1 MCPRRRGGGGFNA
14 ASEPVAGDVAKLAD
28 LAFSLRDET
37 GRKRF
42 VCIDDLECITS
53 SSLIEDFLRLCSLLP
68 PEYHFVASTRKLSG
82 GLKLASFKYGDIG
95 FELSDLAFSRAES
108 EGIVRGICGEGVSA
122 ELVDAIYDGT
132 EGWIQGI
139 KLRSQAAMLNRK
151 LGVEP
156 LVNGKSN
163 LIRDFFSCNVLSG
176 LSQEDVAFLTRAS
189 LFESFNRSLLA
200 FAFESDDVVEL
211 FNGLLDSN
219 AFILNC
225 DYENEWYRLH
235 PMFLD
240 VLRCGLA
247 QVDMSELRGICLKA
261 SEWFHENRRSDDA
274 VKYLMM
280 SGDLDYIEGLVEI
293 TSGLS
298 RPDKSDDS
306 LMWMCRV
313 PAASIPGNPFLC
325 LMATWS
331 CVTFARLED
340 ADIYMDVF
348 KKLAKDEKALGD
360 AGPDALVFSMK
371 CLEMKYLAMRG
382 EGEEALRLCEELQSG
397 EWPISPSLLSMIN
410 QSEGEAYSSIGD
422 YDQAMEYYLKA
433 QASASVS
440 QTIHQLVYNEYSY
453 AVNLYYY
460 GEHDKAEQRCELL
473 IRKCPPDFSIYG
485 ATCALLARI
494 LMERAETEH
503 VSELLRISK
512 QDLFYYRHIDLYL
525 DIMAAHAL
533 WYLSSGESSKAF
545 EVITEAILQG
555 EKYRDVPREA
565 LLSAYFLQAQI
576 ALYREDVREVQRIE
590 RKFAPRLKER
600 DILGTLLLDT
610 IHAFAPKLQGDNV
623 KAVLLL
629 DEVIVRA
636 KEHDFNRIV
645 VISLVEKTLA
655 LHDAGE
661 ETKSI
666 ISFND
671 LIFIA
676 RQQGY
681 MRSILNGGRP
691 MSKLVREYAA
701 TRKLGGFLRGYVKE
715 ILQFFDAE
723 ASGRHKSA
731 SEDVAFLQDEYM
743 LTEREAEVLRL
754 LNMGFSRNEI
764 ADTLSISINTA
775 KKYLSSVYMKM
786 GVRNKA
792 EALGS
797 LRQDMK

>member
-1 MCPRRRGGGGFNA
+1 
-14 ASEPVAGDVAKLAD
+14 
-28 LAFSLRDET
+28 
-37 GRKRF
+37 
-42 VCIDDLECITS
+42 
-53 SSLIEDFLRLCSLLP
+53 
-68 PEYHFVASTRKLSG
+68 
-82 GLKLASFKYGDIG
+82 
-95 FELSDLAFSRAES
+95 
-108 EGIVRGICGEGVSA
+108 
-122 ELVDAIYDGT
+122 
-132 EGWIQGI
+132 
-139 KLRSQAAMLNRK
+139 
-151 LGVEP
+151 
-156 LVNGKSN
+156 
-163 LIRDFFSCNVLSG
+163 
-176 LSQEDVAFLTRAS
+176 
-189 LFESFNRSLLA
+189 
-200 FAFESDDVVEL
+200 
-211 FNGLLDSN
+211 
-219 AFILNC
+219 
-225 DYENEWYRLH
+225 
-235 PMFLD
+235 
-240 VLRCGLA
+240 
-247 QVDMSELRGICLKA
+247 
-261 SEWFHENRRSDDA
+261 
-274 VKYLMM
+274 
-280 SGDLDYIEGLVEI
+280 
-293 TSGLS
+293 
-298 RPDKSDDS
+298 
-306 LMWMCRV
+306 
-313 PAASIPGNPFLC
+313 
-325 LMATWS
+325 
-331 CVTFARLED
+331 
-340 ADIYMDVF
+340 
-348 KKLAKDEKALGD
+348 
-360 AGPDALVFSMK
+360 
-371 CLEMKYLAMRG
+371 
-382 EGEEALRLCEELQSG
+382 
-397 EWPISPSLLSMIN
+397 
-410 QSEGEAYSSIGD
+410 
-422 YDQAMEYYLKA
+422 
-433 QASASVS
+433 
-440 QTIHQLVYNEYSY
+440 
-453 AVNLYYY
+453 
-460 GEHDKAEQRCELL
+460 
-473 IRKCPPDFSIYG
+473 
-485 ATCALLARI
+485 
-494 LMERAETEH
+494 MERAETEH

-610 IHAFAPKLQGDNV
+610 IHAFALKLQGDNV